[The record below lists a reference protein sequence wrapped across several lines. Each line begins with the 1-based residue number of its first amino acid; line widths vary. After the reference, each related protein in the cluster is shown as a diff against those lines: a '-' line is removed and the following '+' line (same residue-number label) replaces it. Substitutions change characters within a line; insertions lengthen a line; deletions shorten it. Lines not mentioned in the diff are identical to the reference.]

1 MNYYLNFLQN
11 YATFDGRAR
20 RSEYWYFTLFNII
33 IIFVLGFVDG
43 LMGINVLSNIYILA
57 TLIPSVAV
65 TIRRIHDVGKTGWY
79 CLVPIYNFILECTE
93 GTMGPNKYGPDPKRL
108 EMQDE
113 IDQIGNN

>member
-1 MNYYLNFLQN
+1 MNYYLKVLLN
-11 YATFDGRAR
+11 YATFYGRER

-79 CLVPIYNFILECTE
+79 CLVPIYNFILECT
-93 GTMGPNKYGPDPKRL
+93 
-108 EMQDE
+108 
-113 IDQIGNN
+113 